1 MKIICDDIGSKEIV
15 DIFSHFD
22 EHRERYIKIDWV
34 HLTKGTSSRREKPGD
49 PLKQVIVDCIQ
60 VRGKSYLGWSGDHTS
75 GTRYVYSGETLFRE
89 IHNWMIN
96 HQTIKRDIKLNE
108 LGL

>member
-1 MKIICDDIGSKEIV
+1 MKIICNDIDSKEIV
-15 DIFSHFD
+15 DIFFHYD

-34 HLTKGTSSRREKPGD
+34 YLTKGTSSRRENPGD

-60 VRGKSYLGWSGDHTS
+60 VRGKSHLGYGGETTF
-75 GTRYVYSGETLFRE
+75 GTRYVYSGEDLFRE
-89 IHNWMIN
+89 LHNWMIN
-96 HQTIKRDIKLNE
+96 HQKIKRDTKLKE